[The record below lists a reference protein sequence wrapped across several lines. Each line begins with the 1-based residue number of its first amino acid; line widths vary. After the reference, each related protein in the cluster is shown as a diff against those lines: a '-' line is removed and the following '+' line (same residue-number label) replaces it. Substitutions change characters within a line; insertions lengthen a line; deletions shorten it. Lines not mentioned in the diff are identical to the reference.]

1 MAAMREAD
9 RGHKP
14 CRRLTISGPARDGWM
29 NRQSEV
35 KGATRMF
42 FHTKQLQ
49 YPVRVDKPDPVY
61 ARQLQELIG
70 GQFGEMAVMT
80 QYLFQ
85 GWNLR
90 GATDDERLRRIKDML
105 LDTATEE
112 IGHVEML
119 ATCVGMLLDGAS
131 PEQQEEAAK
140 GDPVVYGVLSG
151 MNPHHLIV
159 SGLGARP
166 VDSAG
171 NPFNAGYTIGS
182 GNVVADLY
190 ANVNAE
196 MQGRLQAARLYE
208 MTSDTG
214 VRDMLSF
221 LIARDRMHQNQWLA
235 AIEELGGPTEVMP
248 VPVTFPSR
256 RRSRRSPTPSSTS
269 RRTPMAPAAGD
280 DGPTAEA
287 STARGGSPTSSSRLP
302 GARHQRWPPRRRP
315 STTRSWA
322 APLAEKS
329 RLVASPSGASRSS
342 IGSPTRSRGRRAAPG
357 LSRRPGA
364 GRLDRQG
371 NRASA
376 R

>member
-1 MAAMREAD
+1 
-9 RGHKP
+9 
-14 CRRLTISGPARDGWM
+14 M

-248 VPVTFPSR
+248 VPVTFPLEKEVQEVSYAFLDFSKDPDGASR
-256 RRSRRSPTPSSTS
+256 RGRWAHGRSI
-269 RRTPMAPAAGD
+269 
-280 DGPTAEA
+280 DGKGRFTYVEQP
-287 STARGGSPTSSSRLP
+287 TARGEAPAL
-302 GARHQRWPPRRRP
+302 A
-315 STTRSWA
+315 A
-322 APLAEKS
+322 APPTLHNALMGGPVGREKP
-329 RLVASPSGASRSS
+329 A
-342 IGSPTRSRGRRAAPG
+342 RGKSERGKSVIDRVTDAI
-357 LSRRPGA
+357 A
-364 GRLDRQG
+364 GDEEQPQG
-371 NRASA
+371 
-376 R
+376 